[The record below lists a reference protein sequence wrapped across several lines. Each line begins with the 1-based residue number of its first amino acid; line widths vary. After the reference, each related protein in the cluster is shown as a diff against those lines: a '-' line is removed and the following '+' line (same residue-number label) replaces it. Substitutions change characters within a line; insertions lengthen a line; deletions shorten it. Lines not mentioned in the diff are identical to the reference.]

1 MKRHL
6 DSYDYERRY
15 VGNLTKDLAIIN
27 YEKGVKI
34 AKKLD
39 LDYNQ
44 AETFNKIVTDF
55 VPSIPFIDKSSILRF
70 GLELGR
76 MKASVTQ

>member
-34 AKKLD
+34 DKIID

-44 AETFNKIVTDF
+44 AENFNKIF
-55 VPSIPFIDKSSILRF
+55 
-70 GLELGR
+70 
-76 MKASVTQ
+76 TQNFNP